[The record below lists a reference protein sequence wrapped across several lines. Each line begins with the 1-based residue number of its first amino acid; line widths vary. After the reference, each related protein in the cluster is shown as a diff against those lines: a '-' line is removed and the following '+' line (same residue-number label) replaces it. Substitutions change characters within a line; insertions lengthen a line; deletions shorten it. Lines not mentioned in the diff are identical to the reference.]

1 LRLDADEEQVFMNG
15 RDMELWRHRIHRAL
29 LAVVAGCVL
38 VMVAATARAQ
48 LTIEIIGGGGTQ
60 TPIAIVPF
68 NGEGDY
74 SLGITGIVGADLQRS
89 GLFRLVEANGPR
101 PASPQ
106 EVRYQDYRGRGAE
119 AIVIGQMSPA
129 GGGNVNVRFYL
140 LDAVKQTQLTAFSYT
155 VAPAQFRAVAH
166 KIADVIYEV
175 LTGDKG
181 VFSTR
186 IAYIVKQGRRHML
199 QVADADG
206 YNPQTIVS
214 SDEPL
219 MSPAWSPDGSRLAY
233 VSFENKKPIVYVQD
247 LASGRKSVIAN
258 FRGNNSAPAWSPDG
272 TKMVVTLTKDGNS
285 QMYLINADGSGAQ
298 RLATSSA
305 IDTEANFSPD
315 GNSILFV
322 SDRGGSPQIYRM
334 ALGSRAVER
343 VSFDGNYNTTPRFA
357 PDGKSFAFLKRD
369 GSRFNI
375 AIQDLAS
382 KQVQVLTQG
391 GNDVSPSFAPN
402 GRMILYASG
411 QGGRGILAAVSS
423 DGRVKQRL
431 SSAVGGDVREP
442 AWGPLGK

>member
-1 LRLDADEEQVFMNG
+1 MNQLF
-15 RDMELWRHRIHRAL
+15 ERIRSTVSTLATVMIAVAL
-29 LAVVAGCVL
+29 LLAGP
-38 VMVAATARAQ
+38 AHSQ
-48 LTIEIIGGGGTQ
+48 LTIEIIGGGATQ
-60 TPIAIVPF
+60 MPIAVVPF
-68 NGEGDY
+68 AGESEY
-74 SLGITGIVGADLQRS
+74 SLGITGVVGADLQRS
-89 GLFRLVEANGPR
+89 GLFRLVEAGGAR

-106 EVRYQDYRGRGAE
+106 EAHLAIYRSRGAE
-119 AIVIGQMSPA
+119 AVVIGSMIPA
-129 GGGNVNVRFYL
+129 GGGLINVRFFL
-140 LDAVKQTQLTAFSYT
+140 LDAVKQTQITAFSYN

-166 KIADVIYEV
+166 KIADVIYEAM
-175 LTGDKG
+175 TGDKG

-206 YNPQTIVS
+206 YGPQTIVT

-219 MSPAWSPDGSRLAY
+219 MSPAWSPDGTRLAY
-233 VSFENKKPIVYVQD
+233 VSFENRKPVVYTQEI
-247 LASGRKSVIAN
+247 ASGRKQMIAN

-272 TKMVVTLTKDGNS
+272 QKMVVTLTKDGNS

-298 RLATSSA
+298 RIASSSS
-305 IDTEANFSPD
+305 IDTEANFAPD
-315 GNSILFV
+315 GASLLFV
-322 SDRGGSPQIYRM
+322 SDRGGSPQIYR
-334 ALGSRAVER
+334 LTLSNGSVER
-343 VSFDGNYNTTPRFA
+343 VSFDGNYNTTPRVA

-375 AIQDLAS
+375 AVQDMAS
-382 KQVQVLTQG
+382 RQVQVLTQG
-391 GNDVSPSFAPN
+391 GNDESPSFAPN

-431 SSAVGGDVREP
+431 SSAIGGDVREP

>member
-1 LRLDADEEQVFMNG
+1 MGEPSRMSRWFSNA
-15 RDMELWRHRIHRAL
+15 RAL
-29 LAVVAGCVL
+29 AFAILASALFLAGP
-38 VMVAATARAQ
+38 ATAQ
-48 LTIEIIGGGGTQ
+48 LTVEIIGGGATQ

-68 NGEGDY
+68 VGESDY
-74 SLGITGIVGADLQRS
+74 SLGITGVVGADLQRS
-89 GLFRLVEANGPR
+89 GLFRLVDATNGPR
-101 PASPQ
+101 SATPQ
-106 EVRYQDYRGRGAE
+106 EVRYGDFRSRGAE
-119 AIVIGQMSPA
+119 AIVIGAITPA
-129 GGGNVNVRFYL
+129 GGGQSHVRFYL
-140 LDAVKQTQLTAFSYT
+140 LDAVKQTQITAFNYT
-155 VAPAQFRAVAH
+155 VAPSQFRAVAH
-166 KIADVIYEV
+166 KIADVIYEA

-206 YNPQTIVS
+206 FNPQTIVT

-219 MSPAWSPDGSRLAY
+219 MSPAWSPDGSKLAY
-233 VSFENKKPIVYVQD
+233 VSFENRKPIVYVQE
-247 LASGRKSVIAN
+247 LATGRKQAIAN

-285 QMYLINADGSGAQ
+285 QMYLINADGSGERRIAQ
-298 RLATSSA
+298 SSA

-315 GNSILFV
+315 GSSLLFV
-322 SDRGGSPQIYRM
+322 SDRGGSPQIYR
-334 ALGSRAVER
+334 LTLSNGAVER
-343 VSFDGNYNTTPRFA
+343 VTFDGTYNTTPRHA

-375 AIQDLAS
+375 AVQDMAS
-382 KQVQVLTQG
+382 RQVQVLTQG
-391 GNDVSPSFAPN
+391 GTDESPSYAPN

-411 QGGRGILAAVSS
+411 QGARGILAAVSS

>member
-1 LRLDADEEQVFMNG
+1 MNQWLRSA
-15 RDMELWRHRIHRAL
+15 R
-29 LAVVAGCVL
+29 
-38 VMVAATARAQ
+38 ATAFAILASALFLSVQANAQ
-48 LTIEIIGGGGTQ
+48 LTIEIIGGGATQ

-68 NGEGDY
+68 AGEQDY
-74 SLGITGIVGADLQRS
+74 PLGITGVVGADLQRS
-89 GLFRLVEANGPR
+89 GLFRLVDAAGAR

-106 EVRYQDYRGRGAE
+106 EVRYGDYRGRGAE
-119 AIVIGQMSPA
+119 AIVIGAITPA
-129 GGGNVNVRFYL
+129 GGGQANVRFYL
-140 LDAVKQTQLTAFSYT
+140 LDAVKQTQITAFSYT
-155 VAPAQFRAVAH
+155 IAPSQFRAVAH
-166 KIADVIYEV
+166 KIADVIYEA

-206 YNPQTIVS
+206 FNPQTIVT

-219 MSPAWSPDGSRLAY
+219 MSPSWSPDGSKLAY

-247 LASGRKSVIAN
+247 LASGRKQAVAS

-272 TKMVVTLTKDGNS
+272 SKMVVTLTKDGNS
-285 QMYLINADGSGAQ
+285 QMYLINADGSGERRIAQ
-298 RLATSSA
+298 SSA

-315 GNSILFV
+315 GSTLLFV
-322 SDRGGSPQIYRM
+322 SDRGGSPQIYR
-334 ALGSRAVER
+334 LTLSNGAVER
-343 VSFDGNYNTTPRFA
+343 VSFDGTYNTSPRYA

-369 GSRFNI
+369 GNRFNI
-375 AIQDLAS
+375 AVQDLAS
-382 KQVQVLTQG
+382 RQVQVLTQG
-391 GNDVSPSFAPN
+391 GNDESPSFAPN